1 MNSGQK
7 LQWLALVGKAL
18 PRDLTAYRVAGALM
32 DRLNSRTGQL
42 NPSHQTLA
50 SDCGVSES
58 TAKRAIR
65 GLLNAG
71 LIEIAN
77 PGGRGRHSSNQYRLK
92 GVTDEPLNQPLGGQ
106 QRTPK
111 TAFRGSNGASLRGSP
126 VTYESKK
133 KNPPA
138 RAPLEAAPGVEVH
151 DRLGPAVPSP
161 EGLKARKAAMAELR
175 RVLAPK
181 DVPLE
186 CSK

>member
-7 LQWLALVGKAL
+7 QQWLALVRKAL
-18 PRDLTAYRVAGALM
+18 PGRLAAHSVAGALV
-32 DRLNSRTGQL
+32 DRLNSKTGQL
-42 NPSHQTLA
+42 NPTHQTIA
-50 SDCGVSES
+50 NDCGTSCD

-65 GLLNAG
+65 MLLDAG
-71 LIEIAN
+71 LIEVSR
-77 PGGRGRHSSNQYRLK
+77 PGGKGPGSTNQYRLK
-92 GVTDEPLNQPLGGQ
+92 GCSDAPLKGEKGVQERP
-106 QRTPK
+106 PK
-111 TAFRGSNGASLRGSP
+111 TAIRGANGGLKRGAP
-126 VTYESKK
+126 APHRIQKDE
-133 KNPPA
+133 PPA